1 MRRSEAITP
10 ECARIR
16 DIIVTDRRE
25 LTHLR
30 TQRSMLR
37 PTVDRLENELEDL
50 ERTIRTVQSVRL
62 PYTVSRTWLGIAI
75 ELITEGT
82 RDRVLDRL
90 AARKNAKESELR
102 DPKSKLSRVEARIDS
117 LQANLQQQ
125 TARFRGLRCDPG
137 ALGMW
142 TVG

>member
-1 MRRSEAITP
+1 MRRSETITP

-25 LTHLR
+25 LTPLLR
-30 TQRSMLR
+30 QRSSLR
-37 PTVDRLENELEDL
+37 PTVVRLENELEDI
-50 ERTIRTVQSVRL
+50 ERTIGTVRNARL
-62 PYTVSRTWLGIAI
+62 PYTVSRTWLGIAV

-102 DPKSKLSRVEARIDS
+102 GPKSNLSRVEGRIAS
-117 LQANLQQQ
+117 LQANLRQR
-125 TARFRGLRCDPG
+125 TARFRRLNCDPG